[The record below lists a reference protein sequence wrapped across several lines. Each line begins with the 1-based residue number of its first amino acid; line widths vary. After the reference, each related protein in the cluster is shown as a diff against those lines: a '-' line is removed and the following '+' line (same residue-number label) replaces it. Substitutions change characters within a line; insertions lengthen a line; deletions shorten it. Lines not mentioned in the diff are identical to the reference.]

1 MAVSAVAYPVMRITS
16 TSGWISLAARSRSI
30 PLSPGMTRSV
40 RMTSYWARSRR
51 SIPSVPDPAS
61 ETSHPFSR
69 RIVARRETI
78 AGSSSTTR
86 IRFRTPVMSRF
97 PPGDR
102 PVDRPAPGGQDDHER
117 RDLEVPV
124 PGAAHPLRRRAFL
137 ESHRLRVVRG
147 GYGGGEQEQEKGDE
161 KGGQGDRRSVS
172 REGKAASVQAI
183 AVHRLSLYHFAR
195 RERKSGILRNSRHPC
210 RRSKGY
216 RRKGVPVVNRG
227 REARHP
233 TVRCFRTPQTMHRKQ
248 PDGRSEPEMYY
259 NIT

>member
-86 IRFRTPVMSRF
+86 IRFRATVILRL
-97 PPGDR
+97 PPGDG
-102 PVDRPAPGGQDDHER
+102 PVDRPSPGGQDDHEGR
-117 RDLEVPV
+117 HLEVPV
-124 PGAAHPLRRRAFL
+124 PGAAHRLRRRALL
-137 ESHRLRVVRG
+137 ECPRLRVVRG
-147 GYGGGEQEQEKGDE
+147 GDGGGEQEQGERE
-161 KGGQGDRRSVS
+161 EEGGQGGRRSVS
-172 REGKAASVQAI
+172 REGKAVSVQALS
-183 AVHRLSLYHFAR
+183 VHRLSLYHVAR
-195 RERKSGILRNSRHPC
+195 KERKF
-210 RRSKGY
+210 RR
-216 RRKGVPVVNRG
+216 
-227 REARHP
+227 
-233 TVRCFRTPQTMHRKQ
+233 FRDDR
-248 PDGRSEPEMYY
+248 
-259 NIT
+259 